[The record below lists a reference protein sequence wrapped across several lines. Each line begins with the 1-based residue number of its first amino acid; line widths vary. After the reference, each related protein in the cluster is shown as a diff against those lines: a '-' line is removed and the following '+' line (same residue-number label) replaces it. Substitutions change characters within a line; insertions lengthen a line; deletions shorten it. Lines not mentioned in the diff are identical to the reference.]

1 MQDSWCE
8 PYFDGLQWLYGG
20 AARNKRIKDGG
31 GMDKICARVGESA
44 AKMVLKEVSQ
54 ITSNVVYM
62 RRKKAA

>member
-1 MQDSWCE
+1 
-8 PYFDGLQWLYGG
+8 
-20 AARNKRIKDGG
+20 
-31 GMDKICARVGESA
+31 MDKICARVGDSA